1 MTVEFLSHPAFWI
14 VLAAVSE
21 LIGMSPLKSQQHH
34 PACPAGPVRHQAGK
48 ALKPNI
54 GPVTLTLFTT
64 KPRDAEAKALIN
76 EAKTL
81 ASIDQQVDAWHA
93 AQPKAPDPV
102 IIEHPID
109 PVLPGDSQLL
119 GGAMEI
125 KAPWKRD

>member
-1 MTVEFLSHPAFWI
+1 
-14 VLAAVSE
+14 
-21 LIGMSPLKSQQHH
+21 MSQAEIEQHH
-34 PACPAGPVRHQAGK
+34 PASPASPVRNQAGK

-54 GPVTLTLFTT
+54 GPVTLTLFSTRA
-64 KPRDAEAKALIN
+64 RDAEAKQLIA
-76 EAKTL
+76 EQKTL

-109 PVLPGDSQLL
+109 PVLQTGDSQLL